1 VQEEEGEVSR
11 FTFVIQIH
19 PHGISTLENLSTQER
34 IRLGELA
41 EIGPC
46 IERWMA
52 ELARPEPAESR
63 PPKH

>member
-1 VQEEEGEVSR
+1 MNR
-11 FTFVIQIH
+11 YTFVIQIH

-34 IRLGELA
+34 IRLGELT

-52 ELARPEPAESR
+52 ELARPETAEPQ
-63 PPKH
+63 PPRK